1 MTSNE
6 TALISLMQD
15 MGYSPGLCMTAFHI
29 LSQSKEAVSDM
40 LAYLYDE
47 QPTEEEFIEEMAR
60 ICGNDSL
67 LA

>member
-15 MGYSPGLCMTAFHI
+15 MGYSPGLCMTALHI
-29 LSQSKEAVSDM
+29 LSQSKDAVSDM

-47 QPTEEEFIEEMAR
+47 QPTEEEFIEEMAAR
-60 ICGNDSL
+60 ICEG
-67 LA
+67 

>member
-15 MGYSPGLCMTAFHI
+15 MGYSSGLCMTALHI

-60 ICGNDSL
+60 IYEG
-67 LA
+67 